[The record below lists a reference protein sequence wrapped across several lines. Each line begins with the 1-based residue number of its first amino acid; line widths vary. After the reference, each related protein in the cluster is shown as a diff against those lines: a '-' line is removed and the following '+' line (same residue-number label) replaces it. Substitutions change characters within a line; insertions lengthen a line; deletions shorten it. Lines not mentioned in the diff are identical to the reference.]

1 MCLCL
6 CVCERESDVPLSLCF
21 LCIAVYKCLCT
32 SVFTKEP
39 KLRQLSVFRC
49 VCVDEVKKVESV
61 CVCVSIVACCLKD
74 RTLTVCNMK

>member
-1 MCLCL
+1 MREGVCVCLCL

-61 CVCVSIVACCLKD
+61 CVYV
-74 RTLTVCNMK
+74 